1 MRKIIIDT
9 DTGSDD
15 AVAMIM
21 ALKDGSVKV
30 EAITTVCGNVPLE
43 KATKNALATVEI
55 VGKDVPVYVGAP
67 KPLMRELVTAQDV
80 HGQDGMGDCN
90 LINPKRKPEKKDA
103 VEKILELV
111 NNNPN
116 EIEIMAIGPATNIAS
131 AILRDPE
138 TMKKVKHIY
147 SMGTA
152 GFGFGNIT
160 PVAEFNV
167 YADAEAYKIM
177 VEFDVPLTIV
187 GFDLCLGEAAL
198 NKEEIDMILNSGKK
212 EATFA
217 MECNK
222 RLLQFNVERTGDE
235 IIDLPDPVSMAVLL
249 WEDIVLEAPEC
260 YCYTCI
266 KEEATYG
273 QVIIHDWEF
282 TNWPGFDD
290 NKPNAKVIKKID
302 HKKFKEKL
310 IEILLK

>member
-1 MRKIIIDT
+1 VRKIIIDT

-21 ALKDGSVKV
+21 ALKDESVKV

-43 KATKNALATVEI
+43 QATKNALATVEI

-90 LINPKRKPEKKDA
+90 LINPKRKPGKEDA
-103 VEKILELV
+103 VDKILELV
-111 NNNPN
+111 GNNPN
-116 EIEIMAIGPATNIAS
+116 EMEIIAIGPATNIAS
-131 AILRDPE
+131 AILREPD

-177 VEFDVPLTIV
+177 IEFDVPVTII
-187 GFDLCLGEAAL
+187 GFDLCLGDAAL
-198 NKEEIDMILNSGKK
+198 KKEEINMLLNSGKK
-212 EATFA
+212 EAIFA

-235 IIDLPDPVSMAVLL
+235 IIDLPDPVAMAVML
-249 WEDIVLEAPEC
+249 WEDIVLEASEC

-273 QVIIHDWEF
+273 QVIIQDWEF

-290 NKPNAKVIKKID
+290 NKPNSTVVKKID
-302 HKKFKEKL
+302 HNKFKEKL
-310 IEILLK
+310 VKLLLK